1 MSSTGAEG
9 EVPGTMWG
17 GGRSKTLGAGGEVA
31 PDEGQ
36 GVDLVDRH
44 DQEERGGEGRE
55 DEVENRSRRREDLNL
70 FQHLAQTA
78 SVVGGNPEDAPPVG
92 ADVEKV
98 SGNSCQVSHPWLDHQ
113 PGQKLTVSGFEE
125 DGGGRGGSHCSVHE
139 AVVLYEVQRGLGEGG
154 GGIVTATRPW
164 VWHGWPSKWQP
175 VRVHRCLLFEIPLK
189 TGRHIVHR
197 EPAYCA
203 PWYGI
208 GGGGEDCVE
217 NPLASLAVPAA
228 RGLDVVKVERVVAG
242 EGTIET
248 SL

>member
-1 MSSTGAEG
+1 MRAFSTWAGGGLLSGWGERGATFYWAGLQALCHSSFVCHVSMSSTGAEG

-55 DEVENRSRRREDLNL
+55 DEVENRSPRREDLNL

-154 GGIVTATRPW
+154 GGIVTATRPFKKK
-164 VWHGWPSKWQP
+164 SAKD
-175 VRVHRCLLFEIPLK
+175 
-189 TGRHIVHR
+189 IVI
-197 EPAYCA
+197 AQLV
-203 PWYGI
+203 I
-208 GGGGEDCVE
+208 FKGGFMMC
-217 NPLASLAVPAA
+217 
-228 RGLDVVKVERVVAG
+228 
-242 EGTIET
+242 
-248 SL
+248 